1 MFSIKNIGLRNVEV
15 ADTKLCLI
23 DGENG
28 RLLYR
33 GYDIFDLA
41 KNSTFEETSYLL
53 LYGDLPTKEQL
64 DEFDEHLRRT
74 RALPKEVIDAM
85 IHRSKNARPMDV
97 LISSVAMLADYD
109 PMDESK
115 PANLERSINL
125 IAKLPTIVATWNA
138 IRSNKP
144 IPEPDPDLSHAAN
157 TLYMLLDSMPDKEI
171 ARMFDVCL
179 ILHAEHSFNA
189 STFAARQ
196 VASTRAHMYAC
207 ICAAIA
213 ALSGDLHGGANV
225 AVMKN
230 LLEIGDESRV
240 EDWVKA
246 RLDAG
251 DKIMGLGHAVYKTDD
266 PRAKIL
272 REMSRRLAART
283 GSKWY
288 SITSRMEQIAKEEVR
303 RRRGVEIYA
312 NVDLYSA
319 SVYYS
324 MGIPIDLYTCIF
336 AIARIS
342 GWCAHVIEEKF
353 AEAQP
358 KPVLYRPAATY
369 VGRYCGPLGC
379 EYVPVPK
386 RNNNDVTKQ
395 DEA

>member
-1 MFSIKNIGLRNVEV
+1 MFSIKNIGLRNVEI

-53 LYGDLPTKEQL
+53 LYGDLPTKDQL
-64 DEFDEHLRRT
+64 AEFDRRLKAE
-74 RALPKEVIDAM
+74 RSLPKEVVEAM
-85 IHRSKNARPMDV
+85 KHRPKNARPMNV

-109 PMDESK
+109 PIDESK
-115 PANLERSINL
+115 PANLERSIRL
-125 IAKLPTIVATWNA
+125 IAKMPTIVAAWNA
-138 IRSNKP
+138 IRNDRP
-144 IPEPDPDLSHAAN
+144 LVEPDEHLSHAAN
-157 TLYMLLDSMPDKEI
+157 TLYMHLGKVPEGDI
-171 ARMFDVCL
+171 ARMFDICL

-207 ICAAIA
+207 VCAAIA

-225 AVMKN
+225 AVMKA
-230 LLEIGDESRV
+230 LLEIGDESNV
-240 EDWVKA
+240 ESYVKA
-246 RLDAG
+246 KLNANE
-251 DKIMGLGHAVYKTDD
+251 KIMGLGHAVYKTDD

-272 REMSRRLAART
+272 REMSRRLALKSN
-283 GSKWY
+283 SKWHA
-288 SITSRMEQIAKEEVR
+288 ITSKLEEVAKEEVKK
-303 RRRGVEIYA
+303 RRGVDIYA

-342 GWCAHVIEEKF
+342 GWCAHIIEEKF
-353 AEAQP
+353 VEAQP
-358 KPVLYRPAATY
+358 KPALYRPAAAY

-379 EYVPVPK
+379 EYIPIQK
-386 RNNNDVTKQ
+386 RDKQ
-395 DEA
+395 DSKQ

>member
-1 MFSIKNIGLRNVEV
+1 
-15 ADTKLCLI
+15 
-23 DGENG
+23 
-28 RLLYR
+28 
-33 GYDIFDLA
+33 
-41 KNSTFEETSYLL
+41 
-53 LYGDLPTKEQL
+53 
-64 DEFDEHLRRT
+64 
-74 RALPKEVIDAM
+74 
-85 IHRSKNARPMDV
+85 
-97 LISSVAMLADYD
+97 
-109 PMDESK
+109 
-115 PANLERSINL
+115 
-125 IAKLPTIVATWNA
+125 
-138 IRSNKP
+138 
-144 IPEPDPDLSHAAN
+144 
-157 TLYMLLDSMPDKEI
+157 
-171 ARMFDVCL
+171 
-179 ILHAEHSFNA
+179 
-189 STFAARQ
+189 
-196 VASTRAHMYAC
+196 
-207 ICAAIA
+207 
-213 ALSGDLHGGANV
+213 
-225 AVMKN
+225 
-230 LLEIGDESRV
+230 V

>member
-64 DEFDEHLRRT
+64 DEFDEQLRRA
-74 RALPKEVIDAM
+74 RALPREVIDAM
-85 IHRSKNARPMDV
+85 LHRAKSARPMDV

-115 PANLERSINL
+115 PANIERSINL
-125 IAKLPTIVATWNA
+125 IARLPTIVATWDA
-138 IRSNKP
+138 VRSNKP
-144 IPEPDPDLSHAAN
+144 IPEPNPDLSHAAN
-157 TLYMLLDSMPDKEI
+157 TLYMLLGSVPDREI
-171 ARMFDVCL
+171 ARMFDICL

-225 AVMKN
+225 AVMRN
-230 LLEIGDESRV
+230 LLEIGDESKV
-240 EDWVKA
+240 EEWVKA

-288 SITSRMEQIAKEEVR
+288 SITSRMEQIAKEEVK
-303 RRRGVEIYA
+303 RRRGVDIYA

-319 SVYYS
+319 SVYYT

-379 EYVPVPK
+379 EYVPVQK
-386 RNNNDVTKQ
+386 RSNGDNSKKYS
-395 DEA
+395 

>member
-64 DEFDEHLRRT
+64 EEFDEHLRGA
-74 RALPKEVIDAM
+74 RALPKEVTDAM
-85 IHRSKNARPMDV
+85 LHRSRDARPMDV

-109 PMDESK
+109 PIDESK
-115 PANLERSINL
+115 PANLERSTSL

-138 IRSNKP
+138 IRSNRP
-144 IPEPDPDLSHAAN
+144 IPEPNPDLSHAAN
-157 TLYMLLDSMPDKEI
+157 TLYMLLGSVPDRET
-171 ARMFDVCL
+171 ARMFDICL

-225 AVMKN
+225 AVMRN

-240 EDWVKA
+240 EEWVKA

-266 PRAKIL
+266 PRAKVL
-272 REMSRRLAART
+272 REMSRRLAAKT
-283 GSKWY
+283 GSRWY
-288 SITSRMEQIAKEEVR
+288 SITSRMEQVAKEEVR

-319 SVYYS
+319 SVYYA
-324 MGIPIDLYTCIF
+324 MGIPMDLYTCIF
-336 AIARIS
+336 AMARIS

-379 EYVPVPK
+379 EYVPVQK
-386 RNNNDVTKQ
+386 RGSDTAKQ
-395 DEA
+395 E

>member
-1 MFSIKNIGLRNVEV
+1 MLNIKNIGLRNVEI

-64 DEFDEHLRRT
+64 EDFDDKLRRW
-74 RALPKEVIDAM
+74 RRLPDELIGAM
-85 IHRSKNARPMDV
+85 RSRVKSAKPMDV
-97 LISSVAMLADYD
+97 LISSVSMLADYD
-109 PMDESK
+109 DMDESK
-115 PANLERSINL
+115 ASNLERSIRL
-125 IAKLPTIVATWNA
+125 VAKLPTIVAAWDA
-138 IRSNKP
+138 IRNGRP
-144 IPEPDPDLSHAAN
+144 IVEPDERLGHAAN
-157 TLYMLLDSMPDKEI
+157 TLYMLLGKQQDSDI

-179 ILHAEHSFNA
+179 VLHAEHSFNA

-207 ICAAIA
+207 VCAAIA

-225 AVMKN
+225 AVMN
-230 LLEIGDESRV
+230 SLLEIGDESKV
-240 EDWVKA
+240 EDYIRS
-246 RLDAG
+246 RLDANE
-251 DKIMGLGHAVYKTDD
+251 KIMGLGHAVYKTDD

-272 REMSRRLAART
+272 REMSKRLSIKYNNR
-283 GSKWY
+283 WY
-288 SITSRMEQIAKEEVR
+288 ALTHRLEQVAKEEVR
-303 RRRGVEIYA
+303 RRRGVDIYA

-336 AIARIS
+336 AISRIA
-342 GWCAHVIEEKF
+342 GWCAHIIEEKF
-353 AEAQP
+353 FEAQP
-358 KPVLYRPAATY
+358 KPALYRPAATY

-379 EYVPVPK
+379 EYIPIQK
-386 RNNNDVTKQ
+386 RNDKVSVR
-395 DEA
+395 

>member
-1 MFSIKNIGLRNVEV
+1 VFNIKNIGLRNVEI

-64 DEFDEHLRRT
+64 EEFDRKLKANRS
-74 RALPKEVIDAM
+74 LPKEIIEAM
-85 IHRSKNARPMDV
+85 RHRLKNARPMDV

-109 PMDESK
+109 PLDESK
-115 PANLERSINL
+115 PANLERSISL
-125 IAKLPTIVATWNA
+125 IAKMPTIVAAWNA
-138 IRSNKP
+138 IRNDKP
-144 IPEPDPDLSHAAN
+144 IVDPDENLSHAAN
-157 TLYMLLDSMPDKEI
+157 TLYMLLGKVPENDI
-171 ARMFDVCL
+171 ARMFDICL

-207 ICAAIA
+207 VCAAIA

-225 AVMKN
+225 AVMKA
-230 LLEIGDESRV
+230 LLEIGDESNV
-240 EDWVKA
+240 EKYVKA
-246 RLDAG
+246 RLDANE
-251 DKIMGLGHAVYKTDD
+251 KIMGLGHAVYKTDD

-272 REMSRRLAART
+272 REMSRRLSLRNNN
-283 GSKWY
+283 KWY
-288 SITSRMEQIAKEEVR
+288 AITYKLEQVAKEEVKK
-303 RRRGVEIYA
+303 RRGVDIYA

-342 GWCAHVIEEKF
+342 GWCAHIIEEKF
-353 AEAQP
+353 VEAQP
-358 KPVLYRPAATY
+358 KPALYRPAAAY

-379 EYVPVPK
+379 EYIPIQK
-386 RNNNDVTKQ
+386 RGKDKRVN
-395 DEA
+395 